1 MKFLIFSVIYIYV
14 SSINYS
20 EMGAKNQDLQYTGR
34 IPLSRPTR

>member
-1 MKFLIFSVIYIYV
+1 MNILST
-14 SSINYS
+14 NYS